1 MSVTDALHNAANAVS
16 SMPGIAQSNSAFN
29 ADQARL
35 QREWTQEQSAKAM
48 AFNANEAAK
57 NRDWQKMM
65 SNTAHQRE
73 IADLKA
79 AGLNPVLSAM
89 NGNGASVGSGATAS
103 GVVGSGSKAD
113 ADTSASSAVAN
124 LLGSI
129 LAAQTSLENA
139 NINARTEEAVADKYN
154 AMSEIVAN
162 ISASATRY
170 AADTHAS
177 ASRYAADKSYA
188 GSKYSADTHAG
199 STRYAADKSYAGSK
213 YSADTHAG
221 STRYAADKSYAGTK
235 YSADTHAGATRYA
248 AEQAASADRYMA
260 DKTKYGMMDNLVRG
274 ISDAVFGGSSTS
286 AKSVGSG
293 VKSAVKRASRSVKSN
308 PGYVSWNDSL
318 LGKAVNKIFKKK

>member
-1 MSVTDALHNAANAVS
+1 MAVGTALNNAANAVS
-16 SMPGIAQSNSAFN
+16 AMPGVAQANSAFN
-29 ADQARL
+29 AEQARL
-35 QREWTQEQSAKAM
+35 QREWTEQQSAKAM

-57 NRDWQKMM
+57 NRDWQQMM

-113 ADTSASSAVAN
+113 ADTSTSAAVAN

-129 LAAQTSLENA
+129 LSAQTSLESA
-139 NINARTEEAVADKYN
+139 SINARTQEAVADKYN

-162 ISASATRY
+162 INADASLKSA
-170 AADTHAS
+170 
-177 ASRYAADKSYA
+177 
-188 GSKYSADTHAG
+188 GI
-199 STRYAADKSYAGSK
+199 
-213 YSADTHAG
+213 
-221 STRYAADKSYAGTK
+221 
-235 YSADTHAGATRYA
+235 HAGATRYA

-260 DKTKYGMMDNLVRG
+260 DRTRYGMLDSLIGSVA
-274 ISDAVFGGSSTS
+274 SAAFGGSSSS

-293 VKSAVKRASRSVKSN
+293 VKSAVKKASNAVKSN
-308 PGYVSWNDSL
+308 PGYVSWNDSI